1 MDDLPALSY
10 AVNQF
15 SGELVIM
22 TPFEHLYQKD
32 TAWMYYLGSDLLLLS
47 KNEKN
52 ANPDLIT
59 IRKTE
64 LQKTWMRVR
73 MTLMKNKQNKSLVV
87 KIDDLINHLMQET
100 DNKKLGSM
108 AQKELELV
116 DEIEN
121 ALQIK

>member
-32 TAWMYYLGSDLLLLS
+32 TAWMDYLGSDLLLLS